1 MSKTLKFGLALVL
14 IGLGLVTAISVV
26 DGGDF
31 FRVEDEKFV
40 LYEDVYEANQFAE
53 IEFDLDNRKIYVLT
67 SEDEDIHVKYYVHER
82 ETYIITEENELFYLE
97 IDMKWYYNLVSFYN
111 FITPSYYEVYLYLPE
126 TLSVYDL
133 DLDTSNGS
141 VTVNSVSELG
151 DVSLETSNGDVMIK
165 NALVNNLVL
174 STSNGKI
181 EITNVESLNDIIGRS
196 SSGLI
201 FLDEVSGKDLDFST
215 SNGEITTSNIL
226 FENLK
231 LISSNGVIDASVFGE
246 KSEFEIRISTSNGK
260 RYIDGERVYDSVYN
274 SNQANKV
281 IIHSSNGDVSLNFDN

>member
-1 MSKTLKFGLALVL
+1 MNKTLKFGFALVL
-14 IGLGLVTAISVV
+14 IGLGLVTAISAV

-40 LYEDVYEANQFAE
+40 LHEDVYEADQFAE
-53 IEFDLDNRKIYVLT
+53 VEFDLDNRKIFVLT
-67 SEDEDIHVKYYVHER
+67 SEDEDIHVKYYIHER
-82 ETYIITEENELFYLE
+82 ETYILSEENELFYLE
-97 IDMKWYYNLVSFYN
+97 INMKWYYNLVSFYN

-165 NALVNNLVL
+165 NAIVDNLVL

-181 EITNVESLNDIIGRS
+181 EITNVESLNDIIGRN
-196 SSGLI
+196 SSGII
-201 FLDEVSGKDLDFST
+201 FLDDVIGKDLDFST
-215 SNGEITTSNIL
+215 SNGKITTSNIL

-231 LISSNGVIDASVFGE
+231 LITSNGEIDASVFGE

-260 RYIDGERVYDSVYN
+260 RYIDGDRVFDSVYN
-274 SNQANKV
+274 ADQTNK
-281 IIHSSNGDVSLNFDN
+281 IIVQSSNGDVRLDFDN